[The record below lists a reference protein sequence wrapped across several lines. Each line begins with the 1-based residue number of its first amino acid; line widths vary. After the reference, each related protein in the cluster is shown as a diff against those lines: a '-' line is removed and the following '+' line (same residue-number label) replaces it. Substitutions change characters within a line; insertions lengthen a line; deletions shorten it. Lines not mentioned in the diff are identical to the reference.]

1 MGGIYIKLN
10 KSRLM
15 VLIMLFISFVIGI
28 VFYLIK
34 NGGSIDFS
42 IYIAI
47 SIVFLFGVYLIRNIT
62 AFKNGEVLEDE
73 LSKKTINTAASRA
86 FYISLYLWIFMN
98 YKFDLGTDI
107 MLFGVGGM
115 VVIFLLNYFY
125 ILYTG
130 KVD

>member
-1 MGGIYIKLN
+1 
-10 KSRLM
+10 M